1 MAQWGEMEGEIWEL
15 CFGQLLKKLELSQI
29 FREVP
34 KEREK
39 QNWCFS
45 KTHTFN
51 FLVTSTTSVSNVN
64 VLLLLKKEGK
74 NLFFLNHVTA
84 CLQRAE
90 VNSSSR
96 RV

>member
-1 MAQWGEMEGEIWEL
+1 MEREIWEL
-15 CFGQLLKKLELSQI
+15 CLGQLLKKLELSQI

-45 KTHTFN
+45 KTHTSS
-51 FLVTSTTSVSNVN
+51 FLVTCRIYVSNVKI
-64 VLLLLKKEGK
+64 LLFLKKEGR
-74 NLFFLNHVTA
+74 NMFCLNHVTA
-84 CLQRAE
+84 YMQTAE
-90 VNSSSR
+90 VNTSAT